1 MNAVIDTEARPMR
14 VAPHP
19 THKFKL
25 LLRREFWEHKGGFF
39 WAPLVAGGI
48 FLLLAVMGIGV
59 GEMAKS
65 RIPGDARVNIEGGSF
80 QIDGLDL
87 GHVGR
92 QMSPHDLQELG
103 QGVDVALFMAG
114 SWPLIVLAFVV
125 FFYCLG
131 ALYDERKDRSVL
143 FWKSLP
149 ISDAQ
154 TVLSK
159 LVTALLVGP
168 LIALAI
174 TGLVMLATGLMMSIF
189 IAINGGNPFYL
200 YWSHLSPFKLFIG
213 TFGWLPIYVL
223 WALPTAGWLMLCSAW
238 ARRMPFLWAVM
249 LPIFAGVA
257 VSMVN
262 GIVDAF
268 GGTRGHVVGEW
279 FWQHI
284 VLRALTGTWPGSHLL
299 GYIGTPHLEQL
310 PGNPDTLW
318 QWDGLTTGLPLLAT
332 PQLWIGAVIGI
343 AMIFAA
349 TRLRRWRDDA

>member
-1 MNAVIDTEARPMR
+1 MTAVIETSAAPASRP
-14 VAPHP
+14 VGGLQ
-19 THKFKL
+19 TLKWL
-25 LLRREFWEHKGGFF
+25 LKRELWEHRGGFV
-39 WAPLVAGGI
+39 WAPLIAGIVSLCFTLLGGGMGQYAMNRFGGKVMMVNGREI
-48 FLLLAVMGIGV
+48 PLSQVDWNQLLA
-59 GEMAKS
+59 
-65 RIPGDARVNIEGGSF
+65 DA
-80 QIDGLDL
+80 
-87 GHVGR
+87 
-92 QMSPHDLQELG
+92 SPEDLQQYGEAINL
-103 QGVDVALFMAG
+103 VTLM
-114 SWPLIVLAFVV
+114 SSTWPLLVFAFVV
-125 FFYCLG
+125 FFYLLSS
-131 ALYDERKDRSVL
+131 LYDERKDRSVL
-143 FWKSLP
+143 FWKSMP

-159 LVTALLVGP
+159 LLTALLVGP

-174 TGLVMLATGLMMSIF
+174 TGLVMLATGLMMSLF

-310 PGNPDTLW
+310 LGNPDTLW

-343 AMIFAA
+343 AMIAA
-349 TRLRRWRDDA
+349 TTRLRRWRDDA

>member
-1 MNAVIDTEARPMR
+1 MNALVNESRIATAPT
-14 VAPHP
+14 PHP
-19 THKFKL
+19 THKLKWL
-25 LLRREFWEHKGGFF
+25 LKRELWEHKGGFV
-39 WAPLVAGGI
+39 WAPLIAGIISLFFTLIGGGI
-48 FLLLAVMGIGV
+48 GQYAMNRYGGKIVYVDGKEVPLSQVDWTQLL
-59 GEMAKS
+59 
-65 RIPGDARVNIEGGSF
+65 RDASPEDVEKLSEAIN
-80 QIDGLDL
+80 LMTL
-87 GHVGR
+87 
-92 QMSPHDLQELG
+92 MS
-103 QGVDVALFMAG
+103 
-114 SWPLIVLAFVV
+114 STWPLLVFAFVV
-125 FFYCLG
+125 FFYLLG
-131 ALYDERKDRSVL
+131 SLYDERKDRSVL
-143 FWKSLP
+143 FWKSMP

-159 LVTALLVGP
+159 LLTALLVGP

-299 GYIGTPHLEQL
+299 GYIGTPHVEQL
-310 PGNPDTLW
+310 SGNPDTLW

-332 PQLWIGAVIGI
+332 SQLWIGALIGI